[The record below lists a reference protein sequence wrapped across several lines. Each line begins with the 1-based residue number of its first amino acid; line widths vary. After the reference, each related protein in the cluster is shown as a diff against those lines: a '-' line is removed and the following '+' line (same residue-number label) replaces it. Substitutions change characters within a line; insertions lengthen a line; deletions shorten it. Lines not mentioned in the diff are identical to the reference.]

1 MVCAMNPWGLTGGPD
16 IGAFSAAL
24 SHPGLVREQNED
36 AYLRDDR
43 RGIWAVVDGMGGHA
57 CGEVASAVVVEHI
70 DNIRTR
76 WPTASALAVD
86 VISRLEDA
94 NTLLRRQARDK
105 GVGTMGATVACLVS
119 FQGKALATWCG
130 DCRIYRFR
138 DHLPICLVT
147 HDHTLVQQLVDE
159 GELRPEEAENHPEAH
174 VLTRAVGA
182 ADRLELDFQQLDL
195 MRGDRFLLCS
205 DGLSRSVPD
214 SEIEAACHSEGGP
227 HRICAL
233 LLERA
238 LDAGAPD
245 NVTISVVEF
254 G

>member
-1 MVCAMNPWGLTGGPD
+1 MNLSGLTSGPE
-16 IGAFSAAL
+16 IGVRSAAI

-36 AYLRDDR
+36 AYLCDDR
-43 RGIWAVVDGMGGHA
+43 RGLWAVVDGMGGHA
-57 CGEVASAVVVEHI
+57 CGEVASAVVIEHI

-76 WPTASALAVD
+76 WPTARALAED

-94 NTLLRRQARDK
+94 NTQLRHQARDK

-138 DHLPICLVT
+138 HRPPIRLVT
-147 HDHTLVQQLVDE
+147 HDHTLVQQLVD
-159 GELRPEEAENHPEAH
+159 GGGLRPEEAENHPESH

-182 ADRLELDFQQLDL
+182 ADQLELDFQQLDL
-195 MRGDRFLLCS
+195 QRGDRFLLCS
-205 DGLSRSVPD
+205 DGLSRSVPEF
-214 SEIEAACHSEGGP
+214 EIEAACHSEGGP
-227 HRICAL
+227 HRICAR

-245 NVTISVVEF
+245 NVTISVVDF